1 MAFWSPQEAEHAMTS
16 HTHSQHTLS
25 KLEPEAASPTWSRLC
40 TQHTAHTAFSD
51 GSLKTVPLR
60 RVVEANAFNH
70 SIQEA
75 EADES
80 LRDRGQPCLQSEF
93 PGSQDYTEKPYLKQ
107 NKPKINK
114 KPTTNQLTKQTTTNT
129 KPVPL
134 CLLPLP
140 LLNAVLKLTVEEREG
155 QEKKTQELA
164 SLVGTRAAG
173 YQLQQPQIYM
183 QQSQARKM
191 QFI

>member
-1 MAFWSPQEAEHAMTS
+1 MAMYTV
-16 HTHSQHTLS
+16 
-25 KLEPEAASPTWSRLC
+25 
-40 TQHTAHTAFSD
+40 HTAFDD

-60 RVVEANAFNH
+60 RVVANAFNH

-114 KPTTNQLTKQTTTNT
+114 KLTTNQTNHHQHKT
-129 KPVPL
+129 SPSMSTITASTQ
-134 CLLPLP
+134 C
-140 LLNAVLKLTVEEREG
+140 NAEAHG
-155 QEKKTQELA
+155 
-164 SLVGTRAAG
+164 VGKRRTGKEDTRAAKVVWHP
-173 YQLQQPQIYM
+173 L
-183 QQSQARKM
+183 
-191 QFI
+191 